1 MKLKGKI
8 SHVKR
13 WVLSFRTKC
22 FIAIASQYPK
32 TTRVIFFF
40 YSSYRINCSCVP
52 CISTYYSISIENI
65 TTWRKSLKYLPLHL
79 LAECAIIFIVSFL
92 VFTMFN
98 NYHGN
103 QQYNIRLTDVVSN
116 GIQSFHWIR
125 WRRSAGKNRNTC
137 VNVKLLKAFCKI
149 KETYIT
155 KYTKLYYYLYDAYAL
170 HFEFS
175 FMFFILT
182 IDCVSL
188 PNSPC
193 IYLKQCSA

>member
-1 MKLKGKI
+1 MGSVFPDKMLYCHRKSI
-8 SHVKR
+8 PEDDP
-13 WVLSFRTKC
+13 C
-22 FIAIASQYPK
+22 N
-32 TTRVIFFF
+32 FFF
-40 YSSYRINCSCVP
+40 YSSYRINCICFL
-52 CISTYYSISIENI
+52 CISTYYSISIE
-65 TTWRKSLKYLPLHL
+65 
-79 LAECAIIFIVSFL
+79 IIFVASFL

-103 QQYNIRLTDVVSN
+103 QQYNICLTDVVSN

-125 WRRSAGKNRNTC
+125 WKRRAGKNRNTC

-155 KYTKLYYYLYDAYAL
+155 KYTRLYYYLFNFYAL

-175 FMFFILT
+175 LCFFLT

-193 IYLKQCSA
+193 IYLKNIQLKKLMV

>member
-1 MKLKGKI
+1 M
-8 SHVKR
+8 
-13 WVLSFRTKC
+13 F
-22 FIAIASQYPK
+22 
-32 TTRVIFFF
+32 
-40 YSSYRINCSCVP
+40 P

-65 TTWRKSLKYLPLHL
+65 TTWRKALKYLPLHL
-79 LAECAIIFIVSFL
+79 HADATNIKILFL

-98 NYHGN
+98 NYHRN

-125 WRRSAGKNRNTC
+125 WRRRAGKNRNTC

-155 KYTKLYYYLYDAYAL
+155 KYTRLYYYLFNFYAL

-175 FMFFILT
+175 LYFFLT

-188 PNSPC
+188 PNSRC